1 MLFRA
6 LVSVIHLVS
15 AIYGMLI
22 NFLSCHCFYTACCS
36 SRALR
41 RNAPVVEGTKTACL
55 FTVQDASASDK
66 SPCKTM
72 QGLSIRCLH
81 MILIH
86 TKEALPFDRTYYTS
100 MSEIPVTFKCLSKQ
114 HRLALPKRL
123 EAHAQDLNPG
133 GNYLSTPRNSVT
145 SLSQSC
151 RNHI

>member
-22 NFLSCHCFYTACCS
+22 NFLSCHCFDTACCS
-36 SRALR
+36 SHALR
-41 RNAPVVEGTKTACL
+41 RIALVVEGTRTACL

-66 SPCKTM
+66 SPWKTM

-86 TKEALPFDRTYYTS
+86 TKEALSFEHYTA
-100 MSEIPVTFKCLSKQ
+100 MSEIRVTFKYLSKQ
-114 HRLALPKRL
+114 HPLAPPERL
-123 EAHAQDLNPG
+123 EACAQDLNPG
-133 GNYLSTPRNSVT
+133 GNHLSTRQNSVT